1 MKKNLLD
8 LIQRIQAV
16 NMLATQYESGTFA
29 TGIGNDKEYASYEQ
43 ASGKILIKTEVQG
56 TQYEGRSVRI
66 ENVKEGTSVNIIR
79 EPENQYNANNLAVQ
93 DESGASLGNLSADV
107 CNAVSPLVDIG
118 ILRIKNAVVSYVE
131 PLSKRSAKAKKA
143 ILYVAIEME
152 LDDIKIDNSQGCVVC
167 ILGGDQI
174 NMWAQKLTI
183 YNCDIPLSHAKSIF
197 ELYNRYHNEY
207 ENSDTSFFYV
217 GLDNLVEEILAARE
231 KRKAEK
237 QEGKDY
243 SVCFEAEFFGEYAIK
258 MARKYPERYG
268 MLEQYNFMDKYED
281 EYFNTIDKI
290 FEKHCIDCQEYY
302 WLDQTRVNT
311 AEWDAETM
319 CGFNHWYEIAE
330 LYSADEELPFDLK
343 DEDVVS
349 ILGFNKFEAFADL
362 SYGC

>member
-1 MKKNLLD
+1 M
-8 LIQRIQAV
+8 
-16 NMLATQYESGTFA
+16 
-29 TGIGNDKEYASYEQ
+29 
-43 ASGKILIKTEVQG
+43 
-56 TQYEGRSVRI
+56 
-66 ENVKEGTSVNIIR
+66 
-79 EPENQYNANNLAVQ
+79 
-93 DESGASLGNLSADV
+93 
-107 CNAVSPLVDIG
+107 VDIG

-183 YNCDIPLSHAKSIF
+183 YNCDIPLNHAKSIF
-197 ELYNRYHNEY
+197 ELYNRFHNEY
-207 ENSDTSFFYV
+207 ESIDTNFFYA

-231 KRKAEK
+231 KMQAEK
-237 QEGKDY
+237 QDGFDY
-243 SVCFEAEFFGEYAIK
+243 NVCIDAESFGEYAIK
-258 MARKYPERYG
+258 MAREYPERYG

-290 FEKHCIDCQEYY
+290 FEEHCIDCQEYY

-311 AEWDAETM
+311 AEWNAETIY
-319 CGFNHWYEIAE
+319 GFNHWYEIVE
-330 LYSADEELPFDLK
+330 LYSADKDLPFDLK

-349 ILGFNKFEAFADL
+349 ILGFGTFEAFADL